1 MESEKSNH
9 FPTREISVIVVPRTC
24 FENDAADNGSTVRSQ
39 FILTDRIS
47 RPSTPRARSCRAIVS
62 TSGSSGIILLYK
74 NFPLTTVRQWRT
86 NVFLMIFKETN
97 VFTRQIRK
105 LIPDDEYREFQQELI
120 FNPAA
125 GAVIKGSGGLRK
137 IRWRS
142 ASKGKRGGIRI
153 IYYWYMADHEI
164 YLLLAYGKNEKGDL
178 TPKETKILRHLVE
191 ENMP

>member
-1 MESEKSNH
+1 M
-9 FPTREISVIVVPRTC
+9 FV
-24 FENDAADNGSTVRSQ
+24 
-39 FILTDRIS
+39 
-47 RPSTPRARSCRAIVS
+47 
-62 TSGSSGIILLYK
+62 
-74 NFPLTTVRQWRT
+74 
-86 NVFLMIFKETN
+86 MIFKETS

-120 FNPAA
+120 FNPTA

-153 IYYWYMADHEI
+153 IYYWYMEDREI
-164 YLLLAYGKNEKGDL
+164 YLLLAYGKNEKSDL
-178 TPKETKILRHLVE
+178 TPKETKILRTLVE